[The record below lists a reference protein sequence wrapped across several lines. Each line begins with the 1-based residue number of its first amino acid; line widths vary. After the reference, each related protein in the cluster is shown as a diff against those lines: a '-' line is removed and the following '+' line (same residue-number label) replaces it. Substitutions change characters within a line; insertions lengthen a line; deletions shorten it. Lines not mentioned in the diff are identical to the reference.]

1 MSSCIHRLF
10 RHIAALKRSFRGGV
24 SILLTPAHET
34 QPRQNPVLLVSSR
47 AGKGS
52 QSFSSHLGRYNHL
65 ETILPRNEQGSDR
78 DISRYVVP
86 SNAADSRPRNEKNA
100 AFEYPLAGRP
110 LRRIHYGRCARKA
123 MRKKNAAENRD
134 GFTPRQPPTCEIRH
148 ALRHSATP
156 NLPVSPQSIPRQIA
170 AWQFRQTFA
179 AKEKTRRSGV

>member
-65 ETILPRNEQGSDR
+65 GTILPRTNAETATYR
-78 DISRYVVP
+78 DMSRRQARQIGDHGKRGMP
-86 SNAADSRPRNEKNA
+86 RSNIRWPTGHSKGAATGGAHGRRWERN
-100 AFEYPLAGRP
+100 P
-110 LRRIHYGRCARKA
+110 
-123 MRKKNAAENRD
+123 
-134 GFTPRQPPTCEIRH
+134 PRQLIGEPLTESHTRQMNNGARQNCR
-148 ALRHSATP
+148 ARASATC
-156 NLPVSPQSIPRQIA
+156 
-170 AWQFRQTFA
+170 
-179 AKEKTRRSGV
+179 